1 MRGYLPAAS
10 GRHKPENVDSVSG
23 RGPVT
28 DEGPWSRWSVNLEKM
43 NRSKPGPVTRLTSGF
58 TGVWTLSVSV
68 LILLSLTPVSA
79 VSQSRKRHHRL
90 QKFFIRGYT
99 R

>member
-1 MRGYLPAAS
+1 MAAAS
-10 GRHKPENVDSVSG
+10 GRDEGQNADSVSG

-28 DEGPWSRWSVNLEKM
+28 DEGPWSRWSVDLEKM

-58 TGVWTLSVSV
+58 TCVWTLSVSV
-68 LILLSLTPVSA
+68 LILLSLAPVSA
-79 VSQSRKRHHRL
+79 VSQGTKRHHRL